1 MRKEQTRKHHND
13 KVASK
18 KIAATA
24 FAKFRDEQKQRL
36 KHALDEVHALERER
50 KKMSFTDAVVQMVER
65 DGVEQTQRKIA
76 LHLHL
81 THT

>member
-1 MRKEQTRKHHND
+1 VRKEQARKHHTD

-18 KIAATA
+18 KIASAA
-24 FAKFRDEQKQRL
+24 LAKFRDDQKQRL

-65 DGVEQTQRKIA
+65 DGLEQTQRKIA